1 MLNPQFKAAAYR
13 LAVIEHL
20 TQYLT
25 DQFLSSGD
33 IAPKRQLICE
43 HGLYA
48 DHVTPQDPFYE
59 VIDWLRRLAAREHE
73 EMEKALQP
81 RPAIP
86 DIRPASEIQPAQ
98 ESPSGEEHPT
108 EKASRAAR
116 TRKHAPRSRP
126 PRPDGKSDPSDQ

>member
-1 MLNPQFKAAAYR
+1 MLSPQFKAAAYR

-25 DQFLSSGD
+25 DQFLASGD

-73 EMEKALQP
+73 EMQRSLQP
-81 RPAIP
+81 RPLP
-86 DIRPASEIQPAQ
+86 DIRPASEVQPTQ
-98 ESPSGEEHPT
+98 ETVSVEEHPK
-108 EKASRAAR
+108 EKAPRAARPRKHASRSRAAG
-116 TRKHAPRSRP
+116 H
-126 PRPDGKSDPSDQ
+126 DGGSDPQGH